1 MAYTKIPV
9 AIMRGGTSKAA
20 VFYDKDLPEDI
31 AAREAFIL
39 RAMGNPDPKQMDGLG
54 GATLNTSKVVV
65 IHDGDKYGADI
76 AFTFY
81 QVFVSKPGL
90 TTKALCGNI
99 STAVGPY
106 AIENGFVKPEGDG
119 TCVVKAYNTNTKKYL
134 QIYVPVVDGKVN
146 YCGDY
151 VTPGICEPSS
161 KMVLEFCNPEGTF
174 TPSLLPSGNA
184 TDVVTLPDGSTAR
197 VSLVDA
203 TSPYVFIDAEDL
215 GVKGDES
222 PAQFQALANKA
233 EVLKKMDYIRDWAAV
248 KCGLASSIETA
259 KTEAPTLPKA
269 GWVAKVAADDAD
281 ADISSR
287 MFTDGKMN
295 PAYMATTASCAA
307 TAANIEGTIIARLTE
322 GSDTT
327 NGLRIR
333 HSTGIMKA
341 SLRSDENC
349 KYIYVDRSARMI
361 MDGNMYL
368 DM

>member
-9 AIMRGGTSKAA
+9 SIMRGGTSKAA
-20 VFYDKDLPEDI
+20 VFYDKDLPADI
-31 AAREAFIL
+31 EAREKFL
-39 RAMGNPDPKQMDGLG
+39 CRAMGNPDTKQMDGLG

-65 IHDGDKYGADI
+65 IHDGDPYGADI

-106 AIENGFVKPEGDG
+106 AIEHGFVKPEKDG
-119 TCVVKAYNTNTKKYL
+119 IFIVRAYNTNTKKYL
-134 QIYVPVVDGKVN
+134 KMYVPVVDGKVN

-161 KMVLEFCNPEGTF
+161 KMGLEFCDPEGTF
-174 TPSLLPSGNA
+174 TPSVLPSGNA
-184 TDVVTLPDGSTAR
+184 ADVVALPDGTTAR

-215 GVKGDES
+215 GVKGNES
-222 PAQFQALANKA
+222 PAQFQALANKD

-248 KCGLASSIETA
+248 KCGLATSIETA
-259 KTEAPTLPKA
+259 KKEAPTLPKA

-281 ADISSR
+281 ADIASR

-295 PAYMATTASCAA
+295 PAYMATTACCAA
-307 TAANIEGTIIARLTE
+307 TAANIEGSIIARLTE
-322 GSDTT
+322 GKDTAK
-327 NGLRIR
+327 GLRIR
-333 HSTGIMKA
+333 HSTGIMTA
-341 SLRSDENC
+341 NLRSDENG
-349 KYIYVDRSARMI
+349 KSIYVDRSARLI